1 MLEIFK
7 TLARSVFG
15 MNHVANHENQYLEI
29 VGNGLDAEHP
39 RNARTL
45 DIAGNEVLAGRLT
58 VGAQPEGDNDVATKK
73 YVDDNAGDELPAVTA
88 TDNGNVLTV
97 VEGAWAKAAPSGGG
111 GGVFP
116 IGLVWDDEASVTV
129 MNKTVQE
136 IMDAANSGKMLW
148 VYHSSGDGDPIYEMY
163 GFVSTVWWES
173 GYNVSV
179 ATGKSSIT
187 VEGETINY
195 LPTFIFSAD
204 SLTGYPSSADF

>member
-88 TDNGNVLTV
+88 TDNGDVLTV
-97 VEGAWAKAAPSGGG
+97 VEGAWAKAAPSSGGG
-111 GGVFP
+111 LSPHIHFSYDDGAYTAESDVLFADLIADWDSTNWKFNTYDLVYATDDYGIAVKCEVVGGAIVATCLNPDTSGVGSTFNLYAVRYTWN
-116 IGLVWDDEASVTV
+116 GTAVTRDEFSLSVT
-129 MNKTVQE
+129 
-136 IMDAANSGKMLW
+136 
-148 VYHSSGDGDPIYEMY
+148 
-163 GFVSTVWWES
+163 
-173 GYNVSV
+173 
-179 ATGKSSIT
+179 
-187 VEGETINY
+187 
-195 LPTFIFSAD
+195 
-204 SLTGYPSSADF
+204 

>member
-73 YVDDNAGDELPAVTA
+73 YVDDNAG
-88 TDNGNVLTV
+88 
-97 VEGAWAKAAPSGGG
+97 SGGG
-111 GGVFP
+111 SALMVT
-116 IGLVWDDEASVTV
+116 ITESDNVYSLNKNYTEIKEA
-129 MNKTVQE
+129 M
-136 IMDAANSGKMLW
+136 
-148 VYHSSGDGDPIYEMY
+148 
-163 GFVSTVWWES
+163 ES
-173 GYNVSV
+173 GSLVIATYAGPDGTTYTLVTDYVHNSAIPEDEVPDYYGVNVAHDTYYSDS
-179 ATGKSSIT
+179 ATG
-187 VEGETINY
+187 V
-195 LPTFIFSAD
+195 
-204 SLTGYPSSADF
+204 LTYSDGGGMS